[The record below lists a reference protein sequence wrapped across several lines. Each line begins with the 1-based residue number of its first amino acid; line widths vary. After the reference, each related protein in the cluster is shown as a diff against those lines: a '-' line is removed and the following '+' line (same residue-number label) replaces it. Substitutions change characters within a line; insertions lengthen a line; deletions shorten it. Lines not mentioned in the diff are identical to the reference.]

1 MIYPRGIYFLLNLSN
16 QGLFKML
23 KLAKTSLLA
32 VAVMASS
39 VVASDIIATVNGKN
53 ITKADA
59 QAFVSAA
66 SPNASFVQL
75 APEEQKMVADR
86 LVEKELFTELA
97 AKEGIDKK
105 PEFQRNMEKLKNELL
120 VNMWMKTQM
129 DNIVVSDSE
138 AKEFYEKN
146 SAKFMQ
152 EDSMHARH
160 ILVKDEKDAQ
170 DIIATLEPLKGE
182 ALKAKFIELANTKS
196 TGPSG
201 PKGGDLG
208 TFAKSQMVPEFSEAA
223 WALENGQITTKPIK
237 TQFGYH
243 VIYLETKTPAKPT
256 SYDEV
261 KDKILTMLKQQQFT
275 AKIAEIAK
283 GLKSKAQI
291 VDMLPEVN
299 ATKMLPEA
307 NTTKK

>member
-39 VVASDIIATVNGKN
+39 VAASDILATVNGKN

-66 SPNASFVQL
+66 APNSNFMQL
-75 APEEQKMVADR
+75 SPEEQKMVADR

-160 ILVKDEKDAQ
+160 ILVENEKDAQ
-170 DIIATLEPLKGE
+170 DIIATLKPLKGE
-182 ALKAKFIELANTKS
+182 ALKAKFIELANAKS

-283 GLKSKAQI
+283 GLKSKAKI

-299 ATKMLPEA
+299 ATK
-307 NTTKK
+307 K